1 MNNLDKPNPM
11 ENNEISPVIIT
22 AVDLM
27 KKVNE
32 GLGVEFLG
40 GMRRTA
46 IGKNENGLI
55 SPLGVSTRMT
65 YFGIEKRV
73 FLEYQHCEDML
84 NPLGHLLAE
93 EMIMMIFKEDI
104 IKKFDN
110 FDFTYNSDEN
120 E

>member
-1 MNNLDKPNPM
+1 M
-11 ENNEISPVIIT
+11 ENNKISPVIIS

-32 GLGVEFLG
+32 GLEVEFLG
-40 GMRRTA
+40 GMRRAA
-46 IGKNENGLI
+46 IGKNEKGLI
-55 SPLGVSTRMT
+55 SPLGISTRMT
-65 YFGIEKRV
+65 YLEIEKQV

-84 NPLGHLLAE
+84 NPLGHMLAE
-93 EMIMMIFKEDI
+93 EMIMMTFKEDI
-104 IKKFDN
+104 IKKFAN